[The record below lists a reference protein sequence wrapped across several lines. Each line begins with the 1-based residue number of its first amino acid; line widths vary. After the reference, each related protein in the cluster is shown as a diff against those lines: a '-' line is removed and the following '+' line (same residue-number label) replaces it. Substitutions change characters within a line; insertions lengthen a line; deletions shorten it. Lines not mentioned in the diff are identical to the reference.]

1 MATPFMY
8 LSLPTPSVTLGPAW
22 ASQLNT
28 ALETIDAHDHSNG
41 KGTTIKTAGIE
52 INADLNF
59 NSFTAFGLKS
69 VKLSQQSAAL
79 IGSTY
84 AQSLFSL
91 NGDLYYTTGSG
102 TPVQLTSGGSIV
114 SIPGALQTI
123 TYTAVS
129 SSPYSVTTND
139 VLLAVDTSSAR
150 TITLPPAGS
159 VSAGRVYIVKDLS
172 GLSET
177 NSVTV
182 LPTGLD
188 TIDGVDAIS
197 GGVTLASNYG
207 SIFVVSNGL
216 DRWAI
221 V

>member
-8 LSLPTPSVTLGPAW
+8 LNLPTPSVTLGPAW

-59 NSFTAFGLKS
+59 SSYTAFGLKS
-69 VKLSQQSAAL
+69 VKLNAQSVAL
-79 IGSTY
+79 SGSTH

-91 NGDLYYTTGSG
+91 SGDLYYTTGSG
-102 TPVQLTSGGSIV
+102 VPVQLTSGGSIV

-150 TITLPPAGS
+150 VINLPSAGS
-159 VSAGRVYIVKDLS
+159 VSAGRVYIIKDLS
-172 GLSET
+172 GQSET
-177 NSVTV
+177 NNITIYPSGSDT
-182 LPTGLD
+182 LDGADNLTG
-188 TIDGVDAIS
+188 A
-197 GGVTLASNYG
+197 TLSSNYG
-207 SIFVVSNGL
+207 SIFVVSNGF